1 MQLHIVHDDAEIGE
15 QLVQMVQMVQD
26 LIEAVARRKQQKL
39 AQERRQRA

>member
-15 QLVQMVQMVQD
+15 QMVQD